1 MSSEGTAMNYVLP
14 FAAAAAFTV
23 AGCAQE
29 TPAENTADALEEA
42 AEQSTPEAANALE
55 DAAEQVREANISDPA
70 AADRA
75 LQHAGNAQAPVA
87 PPLPPPTPTLEGNG
101 Q

>member
-1 MSSEGTAMNYVLP
+1 MKILLP
-14 FAAAAAFTV
+14 LTAAAAFIV
-23 AGCAQE
+23 AGCAPE

-42 AEQSTPEAANALE
+42 AEQSTPEAADALE
-55 DAAEQVREANISDPA
+55 NAAEQVREANISDPA

-75 LQHAGNAQAPVA
+75 LQHAGNAQAQVA
-87 PPLPPPTPTLEGNG
+87 PPLPPPTPTLEDNG